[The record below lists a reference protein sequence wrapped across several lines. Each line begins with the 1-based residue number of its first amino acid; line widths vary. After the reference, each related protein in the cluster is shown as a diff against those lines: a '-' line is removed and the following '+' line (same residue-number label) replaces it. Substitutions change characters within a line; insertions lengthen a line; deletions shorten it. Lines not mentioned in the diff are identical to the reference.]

1 MGMPIAIR
9 GTSGHYDP
17 YDGGFWVCT
26 SSGQQLAY
34 YDVARNIT
42 ESKDGIKTSGNL
54 LLAYLYAHEG
64 INLK

>member
-1 MGMPIAIR
+1 MSMSIAIR
-9 GTSGHYDP
+9 DTSGYYEP

-26 SSGQQLAY
+26 SSGQRLAK

-42 ESKDGIKTSGNL
+42 ESENGTKTSGNL

-64 INLK
+64 ITLK